1 MTGLGAVPSP
11 GRGETLGLRQELDAA
26 WGPGT
31 LGRSHV
37 GRPVMEMVM
46 EMPVAS
52 RSANRDA
59 EHLVSRAQ
67 PRDRCSLRKAGSRQG
82 R

>member
-26 WGPGT
+26 WGPGI

-37 GRPVMEMVM
+37 GRPVMEM
-46 EMPVAS
+46 P
-52 RSANRDA
+52 RGFK
-59 EHLVSRAQ
+59 VSKLGRRA
-67 PRDRCSLRKAGSRQG
+67 PRFSGTAQG
-82 R
+82 QVFS